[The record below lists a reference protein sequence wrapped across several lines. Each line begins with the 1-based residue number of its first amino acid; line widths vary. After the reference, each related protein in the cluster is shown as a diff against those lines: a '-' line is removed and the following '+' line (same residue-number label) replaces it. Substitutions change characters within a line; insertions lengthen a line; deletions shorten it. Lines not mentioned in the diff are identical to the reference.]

1 MRYPIK
7 LLVFVLLLVG
17 CSGTSTSISSVYG
30 DAELLK
36 EKDLSQR
43 YSNEIEELRELLA
56 EEKGLSLSFWNE
68 IGELRELLAE
78 ERDLSLS
85 HLNRIENLL
94 RLGNK
99 EIETGSDVPRTLLT
113 SYGPCGYFI
122 LDGLRILK
130 LEYDSSLGPWNGE
143 SEDGF
148 RTFKNSIRWA
158 ETGASLFDSDW
169 DSDGSPFALRPPNVA
184 VSINFD
190 PALNPFF
197 WVKYEPT
204 GAFSEGEVDFDF
216 YNWEEIVGANR
227 VWWSGFFGPDKD
239 CNWDWVY
246 VENSKEP
253 GYEIDTV
260 PGTGYAS
267 FLNSNSNIKV
277 NEDGKWVFN
286 WKDYS
291 CPFET
296 RGATAVYDPELH
308 LFVSDCGRE

>member
-1 MRYPIK
+1 MRYWIK

-17 CSGTSTSISSVYG
+17 CASTPASPVYD

-43 YSNEIEELRELLA
+43 YSNEIEELRERLLREKDLSFSYLNEIEKFRGWAA
-56 EEKGLSLSFWNE
+56 EEK
-68 IGELRELLAE
+68 
-78 ERDLSLS
+78 DLSLGY
-85 HLNRIENLL
+85 LNVIEDL
-94 RLGNK
+94 RGLVDEGPSF
-99 EIETGSDVPRTLLT
+99 SDQLVT
-113 SYGPCGYFI
+113 SFGPCGYFI
-122 LDGLRILK
+122 LDGQRILK

-158 ETGASLFDSDW
+158 DTGASLFDSDW

-184 VSINFD
+184 VSINLD

-197 WVKYEPT
+197 WVRYEPT
-204 GAFSEGEVDFDF
+204 GAFSEGEVDFEF

-253 GYEIDTV
+253 GYEVDTV

-277 NEDGKWVFN
+277 NEDGEWVFN

-308 LFVSDCGRE
+308 LFVSDCG